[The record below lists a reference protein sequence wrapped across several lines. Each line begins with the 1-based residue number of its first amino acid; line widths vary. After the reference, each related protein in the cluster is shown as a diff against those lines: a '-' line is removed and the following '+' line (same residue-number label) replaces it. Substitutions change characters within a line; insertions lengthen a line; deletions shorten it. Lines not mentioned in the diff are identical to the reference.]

1 MDGLTRWH
9 AVGVAIV
16 AVLGG
21 SVSSAVAETPVEE
34 GERVEEAELSKER
47 KAEFA
52 RLVGKGRDAY
62 NAGEYEEAIPYFEA
76 AYAIVPHPNLQ
87 YRIALS
93 HERAGEPEDAVA
105 HYRKFLE
112 QKPET
117 SKRGAVEK
125 RIARLEERASTEQSE
140 AGDGERTEE
149 ESTPTVSESAAETV
163 DTDAASGSPA
173 PAGASN
179 TLPIVAA
186 VVGGTGL
193 LAGGTLY
200 GVGTHCDN
208 NRQSCRLGL
217 YKTAA
222 VGSYIGAGVGLV
234 GLGTAAALVIPRA
247 AGSAQTSDGDPGRR
261 QLDLYVTGRGLMVS
275 GRF

>member
-1 MDGLTRWH
+1 MLAGIALM
-9 AVGVAIV
+9 VGASVARN
-16 AVLGG
+16 A
-21 SVSSAVAETPVEE
+21 SAEPPVEE

-52 RLVGKGRDAY
+52 RLVGKGREAY
-62 NAGEYEEAIPYFEA
+62 NAGKYDEAVPYFEA

-93 HERAGEPEDAVA
+93 QERAGHPAKAVE
-105 HYRKFLE
+105 HYRAFLK

-125 RIARLEERASTEQSE
+125 RIARLEEQASSGQSE
-140 AGDGERTEE
+140 EGEGAEAQE
-149 ESTPTVSESAAETV
+149 SESTTETSETDAESESPPRAHR
-163 DTDAASGSPA
+163 
-173 PAGASN
+173 SN

-222 VGSYIGAGVGLV
+222 LGSYIGAGVGLV
-234 GLGTAAALVIPRA
+234 GLGTAAAVWLPRA
-247 AGSAQTSDGDPGRR
+247 GRR
-261 QLDLYVTGRGLMVS
+261 ADGASGGGASVRIGLAATGRGIVIS
-275 GRF
+275 GQF